1 MNLSIEAYDWWGT
14 QVPTQYRTLESKTI
28 DSSHSESFKRF
39 DNIND
44 ENVENLFEE
53 YIKVRVLARLLIKQP
68 LLESGPVPV
77 RNSSVIASK
86 ILIRKNAMEFI
97 RPL

>member
-1 MNLSIEAYDWWGT
+1 MNLSLEAYDWWAT
-14 QVPTQYRTLESKTI
+14 QVPTQYRTLETKTL
-28 DSSHSESFKRF
+28 DSSYSQPIKGYGK
-39 DNIND
+39 IND
-44 ENVENLFEE
+44 DNAENLFEE
-53 YIKVRVLARLLIKQP
+53 YIKVRVLPRLLIKQP